1 MTRPPTGRGRNGLSA
16 AGCLN
21 HGAGH
26 GVPENESQM
35 FRARAHTHA
44 RTRTVEYSAIKE
56 DILLF
61 ARTWMYPEGIMI
73 REISQTEKVKY
84 CTISLVSGT
93 KKKKNHRNGNQF
105 GGCQRWGD
113 GRENG
118 EGGLKE

>member
-1 MTRPPTGRGRNGLSA
+1 MPEPRRRPWSPRERIPNVL
-16 AGCLN
+16 C
-21 HGAGH
+21 
-26 GVPENESQM
+26 
-35 FRARAHTHA
+35 ARA

-93 KKKKNHRNGNQF
+93 KKKK
-105 GGCQRWGD
+105 
-113 GRENG
+113 
-118 EGGLKE
+118 KS